1 MNPLYDNNNVFAQ
14 ILRGEA
20 PCFKVYEDEMTLAF
34 MDIMPQLEG
43 HTLVI
48 PKEPAITIYDLS
60 DEAALALIRTVR
72 LVGPAVE
79 KAMGVGGSTLFQL
92 NGVEAGQTVPHI
104 HFHILPGS
112 VFQARG
118 LKGHASEMADPADLQ
133 RIAARI
139 IECLGSSH
147 AD

>member
-1 MNPLYDNNNVFAQ
+1 MNPLYDNKNVFAQ

-20 PCFKVYEDEMTLAF
+20 PCFKVYEDELTLAF

-48 PKEPAITIYDLS
+48 PKEPAITVYDLS
-60 DEAALALIRTVR
+60 DEAALALMGTVR

-92 NGVEAGQTVPHI
+92 NGAEAGQTVPHL

-112 VFQARG
+112 VFQARA
-118 LKGHASEMADPADLQ
+118 LKGHAAELADPADLQ
-133 RIAARI
+133 RMAARI
-139 IECLGSSH
+139 IECLEPSS
-147 AD
+147 A